1 MILASGM
8 EAIQKIGASYG
19 HLFPVLEEEWDS
31 MQPVSFLNQI
41 GI

>member
-8 EAIQKIGASYG
+8 EAILQPSYG